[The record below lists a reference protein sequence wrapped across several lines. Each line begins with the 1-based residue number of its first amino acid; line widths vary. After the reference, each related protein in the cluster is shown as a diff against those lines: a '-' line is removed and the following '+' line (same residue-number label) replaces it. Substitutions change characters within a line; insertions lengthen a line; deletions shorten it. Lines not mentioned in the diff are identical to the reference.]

1 MSSVWPTRTIELDA
15 FPGWRFTMDDLSV
28 SEVAELEEALAGGK
42 FKEISVKLFPAI
54 REWNFTD
61 RAGNVLP
68 LELDSLDLLPMNVVK
83 ILLSEM
89 LSVVNE
95 PALPKETTE

>member
-1 MSSVWPTRTIELDA
+1 MNVWPTRTIELDD

-28 SEVAELEEALAGGK
+28 SEVAELEEALTGGK
-42 FKEISVKLFPAI
+42 FKEIAVKLFPAI

-68 LELDSLDLLPMNVVK
+68 LELDSLDSLPMNVIK

-95 PALPKETTE
+95 PALPKETTA